1 MSQDF
6 PNTVLMWE
14 STRDE
19 GSRFEEIFEPE
30 VKVLLSWR
38 DVEAAVEVGA
48 VVPSEAYALW
58 AYWAAP
64 NSPARMAAQAL
75 AQPSPEST
83 GQPQLGTAPAPTSA
97 RVAAVAINSMG
108 NSADTE
114 PPLEMKAPRQRNQR
128 QGLPAVVR
136 TLLAVVLAGLLV
148 WIAGKGMGMW
158 SR

>member
-1 MSQDF
+1 MSKDF

-19 GSRFEEIFEPE
+19 GSRFEKIFEPD

-64 NSPARMAAQAL
+64 SSPARLAAQAVL
-75 AQPSPEST
+75 QSKPDSVAKPEPMGEMASESGHT
-83 GQPQLGTAPAPTSA
+83 
-97 RVAAVAINSMG
+97 AAVQTSR
-108 NSADTE
+108 SVSSSHE
-114 PPLEMKAPRQRNQR
+114 PLEMKLPGQRNQR
-128 QGLPAVVR
+128 KGLPAVVR
-136 TLLAVVLAGLLV
+136 TVLAVVLVGLVV
-148 WIAGKGMGMW
+148 WAAGKVLGVW
-158 SR
+158 SM